1 MEKEEELNAQGKI
14 EKNDKGKDML
24 EAKTFTDPIKILD
37 LEISPKQNTNQKMLL
52 MTETNLLGRIFGTK
66 IIKLK
71 TATLL

>member
-14 EKNDKGKDML
+14 EKNDKDML

-66 IIKLK
+66 TIKLK

>member
-37 LEISPKQNTNQKMLL
+37 LEISQKQNTNQKMLL

-66 IIKLK
+66 TIKLK

>member
-1 MEKEEELNAQGKI
+1 
-14 EKNDKGKDML
+14 ML

-66 IIKLK
+66 TIKLK
-71 TATLL
+71 TVTLL

>member
-14 EKNDKGKDML
+14 EKNDKDML

-66 IIKLK
+66 TIKLK
-71 TATLL
+71 TASLL